1 MNLLFNKD
9 NTEWIDGG
17 NELILGQSPGL
28 FDSINVPYPE
38 FHNLY
43 KLQKSID
50 WSEDEL
56 TLEQSRID
64 MLTCPP
70 KIKELML
77 LNISYQWETD
87 SIAARSVAPLF
98 APFITNSQFWS
109 AILKN
114 SEMEVTHSL
123 TYSEIIRQCIP
134 NPKDVFELVMKNTFI
149 EQRLSPALYY
159 LNELSNAGAKYKL
172 GIIKND
178 QELFNIVFL
187 SMVVMLCLEGIQ
199 FGSSFATTFGIV
211 ESGLFLA
218 IGQLVQK
225 IMIDELACHA
235 QTWKAAFVIL
245 LKTQRGKI
253 AMDMLSDKIKF
264 IIDTFVGA
272 EFAWN
277 KYQFSDGR
285 SIVGLNESLCNNWS
299 EHNAAPIY
307 NLFGFQKNIYD
318 SPLPYMTKWLDMN
331 SFQHAQQ
338 ESSSSNYALSS
349 VVYDIADGEIL
360 DFLIPSNIK
369 I

>member
-1 MNLLFNKD
+1 MNILFNKD
-9 NTEWIDGG
+9 NTEWMTGE
-17 NELILGQSPGL
+17 NQLILGQAPGL
-28 FDSINVPYPE
+28 FDSINVPHPE
-38 FHNLY
+38 LHNLY

-56 TLEQSRID
+56 THEQSRID

-77 LNISYQWETD
+77 LNLSYQWETD

-123 TYSEIIRQCIP
+123 TYSEIIRQCIAD
-134 NPKDVFELVMKNTFI
+134 PKEVFRLVVNNAFI
-149 EQRLSPALYY
+149 EERLSPALRY
-159 LNELSNAGAKYKL
+159 LTELSNAGAKYSL
-172 GIIKND
+172 GLIKND

-211 ESGLFLA
+211 ELGLFLS

-235 QTWKAAFVIL
+235 QTWKTAIGIL
-245 LKTQRGKI
+245 LKTSRGKL
-253 AMDMLSDKIKF
+253 AMEMVGNEIKS
-264 IIDTFVGA
+264 IIDIFVGA

-277 KYQFSDGR
+277 KYQFSENR
-285 SIVGLNESLCNNWS
+285 TIVGLNEQLCNDWS
-299 EHNAAPIY
+299 EYNAAPIY
-307 NLFGFQKNIYD
+307 NLFGFHKNIYD
-318 SPLPYMTKWLDMN
+318 IPLPYMFKWLDMN

-349 VVYDIADGEIL
+349 VVYDIGDDEIL
-360 DFLIPSNIK
+360 EYNYA
-369 I
+369 